1 MSAFGR
7 ALSLAARQAPSGA
20 VRGHRVASSS
30 SSSSSPPRLPFE
42 KPLFDSP
49 LLDQAREETKTA
61 HRIEMYTNII
71 IIGLVAS
78 ITARVGYYAVN
89 GKPGGADPLPR
100 L

>member
-1 MSAFGR
+1 MFSRFH
-7 ALSLAARQAPSGA
+7 LPLPFPP
-20 VRGHRVASSS
+20 
-30 SSSSSPPRLPFE
+30 PPR
-42 KPLFDSP
+42 
-49 LLDQAREETKTA
+49 
-61 HRIEMYTNII
+61 RIEMYTNII